1 MKRIYFTAVPLQSNF
16 LLEPHPV
23 APVNFTLG
31 PAAPHTACFPIVPVI
46 ADTMQPGDEAVI
58 VAVRQHNE
66 AENPNYDTLR
76 RELQALGLASWTLRD
91 VTVPERQ
98 DRDLLL
104 GLFAAMVAEL
114 QSNACYYA
122 CMTFGTKTYP
132 VVLFSVLAYAEKIK
146 SDAEVKGIYY
156 QELLRR
162 EGRTVQARLYD
173 VTALLTLNSIVDQ
186 VAAGGPETD
195 REATL
200 RVLLNL

>member
-16 LLEPHPV
+16 LLEPQPV

-31 PAAPHTACFPIVPVI
+31 PAAPRAACFPIVPII
-46 ADTMQPGDEAVI
+46 ADTMRPGDEAVVI
-58 VAVRQHNE
+58 AVRQQND
-66 AENPNYDTLR
+66 AENPNLATLR
-76 RELQALGLASWTLRD
+76 RELRALGLAGCSLRD

-114 QSNACYYA
+114 QPNACYYA

-146 SDAEVKGIYY
+146 PNVQVKGIYY
-156 QELLRR
+156 QEVLRR
-162 EGRTVQARLYD
+162 GGQTVQARLYD

-186 VAAGGPETD
+186 IAAAGPDTD
-195 REATL
+195 REAAL
-200 RVLLNL
+200 RVLLDL